1 MFNLGSLP
9 TLVLVYPLWGLATP
23 LVLAGI
29 GGGLLGTI
37 LASVGLLRGR
47 APWYS
52 ALKYLLILLASF
64 AIWQTG
70 ADLVSPWSE
79 GQGPSWLSTSCLRC
93 QPPAWSSTGHA
104 GGSRSCGA
112 APTASRPGRRC
123 LDRRSAVALAM
134 AATGGH
140 LRGVYAGSAADQ
152 ARPTSARS
160 AARTAAG

>member
-23 LVLAGI
+23 LLLAGI

-47 APWYS
+47 APWYA

-70 ADLVSPWSE
+70 ADLVSPWNE
-79 GQGPSWLSTSCLRC
+79 AQRLELIIYIVFALPTTGLVLFRARRWLTNLWRSTNG
-93 QPPAWSSTGHA
+93 QPP
-104 GGSRSCGA
+104 GA
-112 APTASRPGRRC
+112 A
-123 LDRRSAVALAM
+123 LL
-134 AATGGH
+134 
-140 LRGVYAGSAADQ
+140 GS
-152 ARPTSARS
+152 
-160 AARTAAG
+160 

>member
-9 TLVLVYPLWGLATP
+9 TLLLVYPLWGLATP
-23 LVLAGI
+23 LLLAGI

-47 APWYS
+47 APWYA

-79 GQGPSWLSTSCLRC
+79 AQGLELIIYVVFALPTTGLILFRARRWLTNLWRSTNG
-93 QPPAWSSTGHA
+93 QPP
-104 GGSRSCGA
+104 GA
-112 APTASRPGRRC
+112 A
-123 LDRRSAVALAM
+123 LL
-134 AATGGH
+134 
-140 LRGVYAGSAADQ
+140 GS
-152 ARPTSARS
+152 
-160 AARTAAG
+160 

>member
-23 LVLAGI
+23 LLLAGI

-70 ADLVSPWSE
+70 SDFVSPWNE
-79 GQGPSWLSTSCLRC
+79 GPRARVNYLRRVCTANCRLGPLPGTPLAHQSVAQHQWR
-93 QPPAWSSTGHA
+93 
-104 GGSRSCGA
+104 A
-112 APTASRPGRRC
+112 A
-123 LDRRSAVALAM
+123 RRSAPRVVGL
-134 AATGGH
+134 
-140 LRGVYAGSAADQ
+140 
-152 ARPTSARS
+152 
-160 AARTAAG
+160 

>member
-23 LVLAGI
+23 LLLAGI

-47 APWYS
+47 APWYA

-70 ADLVSPWSE
+70 ADLVSPWNDA
-79 GQGPSWLSTSCLRC
+79 QGLELIIYVVFALPTTGLVLFRARRWLTNLWRNTNG
-93 QPPAWSSTGHA
+93 QPP
-104 GGSRSCGA
+104 GA
-112 APTASRPGRRC
+112 A
-123 LDRRSAVALAM
+123 LL
-134 AATGGH
+134 
-140 LRGVYAGSAADQ
+140 GS
-152 ARPTSARS
+152 
-160 AARTAAG
+160 

>member
-23 LVLAGI
+23 LLLAGI

-47 APWYS
+47 APWYA
-52 ALKYLLILLASF
+52 ALKHLLILLASF

-79 GQGPSWLSTSCLRC
+79 AQGLELIIYVVFALPTTGLVLFRARRWLTNLWRSTNG
-93 QPPAWSSTGHA
+93 QPP
-104 GGSRSCGA
+104 GA
-112 APTASRPGRRC
+112 A
-123 LDRRSAVALAM
+123 LL
-134 AATGGH
+134 
-140 LRGVYAGSAADQ
+140 GS
-152 ARPTSARS
+152 
-160 AARTAAG
+160 

>member
-23 LVLAGI
+23 LLLAGI

-47 APWYS
+47 APWYA

-70 ADLVSPWSE
+70 ADLVSPWNE
-79 GQGPSWLSTSCLRC
+79 AQGLELIIYIVFALPTTGLVLFRARRWLTNLWRSTNG
-93 QPPAWSSTGHA
+93 QPP
-104 GGSRSCGA
+104 GA
-112 APTASRPGRRC
+112 ALLES
-123 LDRRSAVALAM
+123 
-134 AATGGH
+134 
-140 LRGVYAGSAADQ
+140 
-152 ARPTSARS
+152 
-160 AARTAAG
+160 

>member
-23 LVLAGI
+23 LLLAGI

-70 ADLVSPWSE
+70 ADLVSPWRE
-79 GQGPSWLSTSCLRC
+79 AQGLELIIYVVFALPTTGLVLFRARRWLTNLWRNTNG
-93 QPPAWSSTGHA
+93 QPP
-104 GGSRSCGA
+104 GA
-112 APTASRPGRRC
+112 A
-123 LDRRSAVALAM
+123 LL
-134 AATGGH
+134 
-140 LRGVYAGSAADQ
+140 GS
-152 ARPTSARS
+152 
-160 AARTAAG
+160 

>member
-23 LVLAGI
+23 LLLAGI

-47 APWYS
+47 APWYA

-70 ADLVSPWSE
+70 ADLVSPWNE
-79 GQGPSWLSTSCLRC
+79 TPGLELIIYVVFALPTTGLVLFRARRWLTNLWRSTNG
-93 QPPAWSSTGHA
+93 QPP
-104 GGSRSCGA
+104 GA
-112 APTASRPGRRC
+112 A
-123 LDRRSAVALAM
+123 LL
-134 AATGGH
+134 
-140 LRGVYAGSAADQ
+140 GS
-152 ARPTSARS
+152 
-160 AARTAAG
+160 

>member
-23 LVLAGI
+23 LLFAGI

-47 APWYS
+47 APWYA

-70 ADLVSPWSE
+70 ADLVSPWNE
-79 GQGPSWLSTSCLRC
+79 AQGLELIIYIVFALPTTGLILFRARRWLTNLWRNTNG
-93 QPPAWSSTGHA
+93 QPP
-104 GGSRSCGA
+104 GA
-112 APTASRPGRRC
+112 A
-123 LDRRSAVALAM
+123 LL
-134 AATGGH
+134 
-140 LRGVYAGSAADQ
+140 GS
-152 ARPTSARS
+152 
-160 AARTAAG
+160 

>member
-23 LVLAGI
+23 LLLAGI

-47 APWYS
+47 APWYA

-70 ADLVSPWSE
+70 ADLVSPWNE
-79 GQGPSWLSTSCLRC
+79 AQGLELIIYVVFALPTTGLVLFRARRWLTNLWRSTNG
-93 QPPAWSSTGHA
+93 QPP
-104 GGSRSCGA
+104 GA
-112 APTASRPGRRC
+112 A
-123 LDRRSAVALAM
+123 LL
-134 AATGGH
+134 
-140 LRGVYAGSAADQ
+140 GS
-152 ARPTSARS
+152 
-160 AARTAAG
+160 

>member
-23 LVLAGI
+23 LLLAGI

-47 APWYS
+47 APWYA

-70 ADLVSPWSE
+70 ADFVSPWNDAPGLE
-79 GQGPSWLSTSCLRC
+79 LIIYVVFALPTTGLVLFRARRWLTNLWRSTNG
-93 QPPAWSSTGHA
+93 QPP
-104 GGSRSCGA
+104 GA
-112 APTASRPGRRC
+112 A
-123 LDRRSAVALAM
+123 LL
-134 AATGGH
+134 
-140 LRGVYAGSAADQ
+140 GS
-152 ARPTSARS
+152 
-160 AARTAAG
+160 

>member
-23 LVLAGI
+23 LLLAGI

-47 APWYS
+47 APWYA

-70 ADLVSPWSE
+70 ADLVSPWNE
-79 GQGPSWLSTSCLRC
+79 AQGLELIIYVVFALPTTGLVLFRARRWLTNLWRSTNGE
-93 QPPAWSSTGHA
+93 PP
-104 GGSRSCGA
+104 GA
-112 APTASRPGRRC
+112 A
-123 LDRRSAVALAM
+123 LL
-134 AATGGH
+134 
-140 LRGVYAGSAADQ
+140 GS
-152 ARPTSARS
+152 
-160 AARTAAG
+160 